1 MTEQH
6 KENHNV
12 SIVVVDA
19 DLADYTSLLNLQ
31 SSVETEVS
39 IYLFSSARTA
49 LRVLPD
55 SIGQRIPV
63 NWFLI
68 NTVLPDM
75 SGFDLLQM
83 LRSRLNRAASV
94 LVGSQYHPEDELTAR
109 RVGSAMYVCKPLHP
123 SWFDDLEQFY
133 IPPAGTEPEQ
143 VTTSREKKEKHNVT
157 HTDFL
162 DSSR

>member
-6 KENHNV
+6 RKYHNV

-19 DLADYTSLLNLQ
+19 DLADYTSLLSLQ
-31 SSVETEVS
+31 PSADTELS
-39 IYLFSSARTA
+39 IHLFSSARTA

-55 SIGQRIPV
+55 SIEQRLPV
-63 NWFLI
+63 SLFLI
-68 NTVLPDM
+68 NTTLPDM

-83 LRSRLNRAASV
+83 LRSKLNFAASV
-94 LVGSQYHPEDELTAR
+94 LVGSQYQLEDELAAR
-109 RVGSAMYVCKPLHP
+109 RVGSTMYVCKPLHP
-123 SWFDDLEQFY
+123 SWFDDLEQLHT
-133 IPPAGTEPEQ
+133 PSGPGSGQ

-157 HTDFL
+157 HTGSL